1 MTNTQKG
8 GAPWELGKAATRM
21 VQALVAGDVS
31 EIEQAM
37 SDYAA
42 ALGSQATSS
51 MAAIAAPLMTG
62 ILDLRAAIAKLDDR
76 LDKSDARADRSDR
89 ARLDR
94 NTQFQTDMDT
104 RLDVVVSGQ
113 DRIEQTLAM
122 RRHAVDDRLD
132 NHEGRIA
139 RIEQHLGLAG
149 DGNP

>member
-1 MTNTQKG
+1 MTDKQVG

-21 VQALVAGDVS
+21 VQALVAGDVQ

-51 MAAIAAPLMTG
+51 MAAIAAPLMAG
-62 ILDLRAAIAKLDDR
+62 IVDLRTAIAKI
-76 LDKSDARADRSDR
+76 
-89 ARLDR
+89 
-94 NTQFQTDMDT
+94 DT
-104 RLDVVVSGQ
+104 RLDRSDHARLTRNAQFQGELDMRLDVHGATL
-113 DRIEQTLAM
+113 DRIEQSLAA
-122 RRHAVDDRLD
+122 RRAAIDERLD